1 MRSPGRRN
9 PFSLCLLG
17 KELCSPLLCPLGGHP
32 GRRSSGLWREV
43 RETCLVLGEGQEP
56 RAQVS
61 RHQVAVLGACGGR
74 RRLHRASSL
83 ARGAGPQR
91 GLGRSEPS
99 AEVSPSP
106 PVPQREVETK
116 LGVLRAEPC
125 WLFQNVPAQDLAAGG
140 RLCNIRAFFCLFLIC
155 LNGRRV
161 AARKQG
167 TFLSHVPGR
176 GTRGRLFCGLWG
188 PSCVF
193 TSRWSAGWRKLGG
206 GGAQPL
212 QSWGDPWGP

>member
-1 MRSPGRRN
+1 MAHTPVRSPGRRN
-9 PFSLCLLG
+9 PFSLCRLG
-17 KELCSPLLCPLGGHP
+17 KELCSPLLCPLGGPP

-61 RHQVAVLGACGGR
+61 HHQVAMLGACGGR
-74 RRLHRASSL
+74 RRLHRASSV
-83 ARGAGPQR
+83 AWGGGPQR

-99 AEVSPSP
+99 AEVSLSP

-125 WLFQNVPAQDLAAGG
+125 RLFQNVPAQDLAAGG
-140 RLCNIRAFFCLFLIC
+140 RLCNIRAFFCLFFIC
-155 LNGRRV
+155 LSGRRV
-161 AARKQG
+161 VARKQG
-167 TFLSHVPGR
+167 TFLSRVPGR
-176 GTRGRLFCGLWG
+176 GTCGHLFCGLWG

-193 TSRWSAGWRKLGG
+193 TSRWSAGWWKL
-206 GGAQPL
+206 
-212 QSWGDPWGP
+212 